1 MLNKVIRFV
10 VVYIYLFS
18 SERVMYEIVNHG
30 MMMMDPMFILFVLIL
45 NSLDLGLNR

>member
-30 MMMMDPMFILFVLIL
+30 MMMMMDPMFVCLLEILTLWIL
-45 NSLDLGLNR
+45 V